1 MRTALVLF
9 LAIPAFAG
17 PALAGPSL
25 LTSSADIARMQRLA
39 KSDAWAAQAVK
50 RLIAEADAWPQSHVK
65 KYGLAEWAIPTEGGG
80 WSHAYVCPVHGA
92 RLSERGAKNVCP
104 IDGKDYHGYP
114 IDNVVYS
121 HRSIDNAASA
131 RDLGLAY
138 VLTGK
143 AEYAEKARRILNAYA
158 AIYPTLPIHDNNNK
172 LDTKS
177 GARVMSQ
184 TLSEA
189 SWLVPM
195 AFAYDLVRDTMT
207 PADRA
212 RFERDLLRNAA
223 AVIRRYNAGAS
234 NWQSWHNAA
243 LLAAGLL
250 TGEKEVVTLALDGPG
265 GFKFQ
270 VKQGITPDGPWH
282 EGAWGYHFFAL
293 QPLLLTREMAARAG
307 INLPEAN
314 ALKRMLDAP
323 LLCVFPDGTLPNFND
338 SGYTTLKD
346 EARWYE
352 MGYRLFHDARY
363 LTVANAAPRGIDSLL
378 WGADSLPAATSAP
391 PLTSAILPDAGI
403 AILRAA
409 GSDHTVA
416 IKFGAH
422 GGGHGH
428 FDKLSFISY
437 ADGRRMAADPGTQAY
452 AAKTHATWDKTTIAH
467 NTLSVDEKQQAQATG
482 KLLEWKPGAN
492 STTIRVSAGEA
503 YPGVEIVRTL
513 VHTAAYTLDIV
524 EAHATDGKP
533 HQFDW
538 IYHDFGALS
547 TELPVEPYTKLPAAN
562 GYQHLTNARAAVTSG
577 DWKVSFGPER
587 VWMRGAPGTTVVT
600 GEGLGPD
607 LQTPVPFVMARRT
620 GTSARFV
627 TVYDPSGTLKQ
638 FPALPAGLQSL
649 L

>member
-250 TGEKEVVTLALDGPG
+250 TGGARRNRLAGS
-265 GFKFQ
+265 
-270 VKQGITPDGPWH
+270 
-282 EGAWGYHFFAL
+282 E
-293 QPLLLTREMAARAG
+293 RA
-307 INLPEAN
+307 EA
-314 ALKRMLDAP
+314 
-323 LLCVFPDGTLPNFND
+323 
-338 SGYTTLKD
+338 
-346 EARWYE
+346 
-352 MGYRLFHDARY
+352 DARC
-363 LTVANAAPRGIDSLL
+363 
-378 WGADSLPAATSAP
+378 PAA
-391 PLTSAILPDAGI
+391 
-403 AILRAA
+403 LRVPRRHAA
-409 GSDHTVA
+409 
-416 IKFGAH
+416 
-422 GGGHGH
+422 
-428 FDKLSFISY
+428 
-437 ADGRRMAADPGTQAY
+437 Q
-452 AAKTHATWDKTTIAH
+452 
-467 NTLSVDEKQQAQATG
+467 
-482 KLLEWKPGAN
+482 
-492 STTIRVSAGEA
+492 
-503 YPGVEIVRTL
+503 
-513 VHTAAYTLDIV
+513 
-524 EAHATDGKP
+524 
-533 HQFDW
+533 
-538 IYHDFGALS
+538 
-547 TELPVEPYTKLPAAN
+547 
-562 GYQHLTNARAAVTSG
+562 
-577 DWKVSFGPER
+577 
-587 VWMRGAPGTTVVT
+587 
-600 GEGLGPD
+600 
-607 LQTPVPFVMARRT
+607 LQR
-620 GTSARFV
+620 
-627 TVYDPSGTLKQ
+627 
-638 FPALPAGLQSL
+638 
-649 L
+649 